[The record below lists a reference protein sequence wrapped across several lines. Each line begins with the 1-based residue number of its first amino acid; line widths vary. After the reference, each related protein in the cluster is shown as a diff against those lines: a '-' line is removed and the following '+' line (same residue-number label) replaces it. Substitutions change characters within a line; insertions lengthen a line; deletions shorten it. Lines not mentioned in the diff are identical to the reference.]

1 MNDTETDEHLV
12 ALIMAGDF
20 SAYGRLIRRHQ
31 VLVNKLAFVLT
42 NDRKRTGELA
52 IATLMIL
59 WTERDKIDDSI
70 PFSNYLLELI
80 IRLSK
85 RNPPYLSDN

>member
-1 MNDTETDEHLV
+1 MDDTETDSHLV
-12 ALIMAGDF
+12 ALVMAGDF

-31 VLVNKLAFVLT
+31 VLVNRLAFAVT
-42 NDRKRTGELA
+42 NDRRRTGELA
-52 IATLMIL
+52 IAALMIL
-59 WTERDKIDDSI
+59 WTERDKINDTI

-80 IRLSK
+80 IRLNK

>member
-1 MNDTETDEHLV
+1 MDDTETDSHLV
-12 ALIMAGDF
+12 ALVTAGDF

-31 VLVNKLAFVLT
+31 VLVNRLAFAVT
-42 NDRKRTGELA
+42 KDRRRTGELA
-52 IATLMIL
+52 IAALMVL
-59 WTERDKIDDSI
+59 WTERDKIDNAI

>member
-1 MNDTETDEHLV
+1 MDDTETDFHLV
-12 ALIMAGDF
+12 ALVKAGDF

-31 VLVNKLAFVLT
+31 VLVNRLAYAVT
-42 NDRKRTGELA
+42 KDRRRTGELA
-52 IATLMIL
+52 IAALMIL
-59 WTERDKIDDSI
+59 WTERNKINDKI